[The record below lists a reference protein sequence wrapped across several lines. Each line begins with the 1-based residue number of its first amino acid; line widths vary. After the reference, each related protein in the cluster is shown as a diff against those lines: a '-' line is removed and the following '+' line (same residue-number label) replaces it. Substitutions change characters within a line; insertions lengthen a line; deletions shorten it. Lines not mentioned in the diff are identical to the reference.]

1 MPEEL
6 NEALKTLAQAI
17 GEGLCVK
24 AIYNRGAITL
34 APESLVDKHG
44 QLYVSA
50 VRVEYDGRRPLQPKL
65 GTFKLSG
72 LTELRL
78 SSTPCSARQILETA
92 ALPAL

>member
-1 MPEEL
+1 MSDEL
-6 NEALKTLAQAI
+6 KEALRIMAEAI
-17 GEGLCVK
+17 GSGLCVT
-24 AIYNRGAITL
+24 AVYNRGKVTL
-34 APESLVDKHG
+34 APESLVDRHG

-78 SSTPCSARQILETA
+78 SSTPCVARQILEA
-92 ALPAL
+92 AAVPYL